1 MQTGQRTE
9 RFITMERNQEK
20 VVVITGAS
28 SGLGAELARAAGAKG
43 YRLVLLARRLDRLK
57 NLQKELN
64 GRGVFVRVFEAD
76 VADRQRMKEVFKEIG
91 TVDVLIN
98 NAGVGFFTWA
108 HEAKVEET
116 KQMLDVNVSGLITCC
131 ELVIPHMMARRSG
144 HIINIASQAG
154 KMATPKSAVYAATK
168 HAVLGYTNSLR
179 MEMSRAGVLV
189 TAINPGPIAT
199 PFFDQADPEGTYV
212 KNAGRFMLDP
222 KKVAEKTIAIIGRP
236 VREVN
241 VPRWMAAGS
250 RIHSLFPNAVEK
262 LGKNAF
268 FKK

>member
-1 MQTGQRTE
+1 MVHNHQ
-9 RFITMERNQEK
+9 K

-28 SGLGAELARAAGAKG
+28 SGLGAELAKRAGSKG
-43 YRLVLLARRLDRLK
+43 FHLVLLARRLDRLK
-57 NLQKELN
+57 ELQQELLDK
-64 GRGVFVRVFEAD
+64 GASVRVFEAD
-76 VADRQRMKEVFKEIG
+76 VTDRQRMEQVFEEIG

-108 HEAKVEET
+108 HESKPEET
-116 KQMLDVNVSGLITCC
+116 KQMIDVNVSGLIGCC
-131 ELVIPHMMARRSG
+131 EQVIPQMMARRSG

-179 MEMSRAGVLV
+179 MEMSRFGVFV

-199 PFFDQADPEGTYV
+199 PFFNQADPEGTYV
-212 KNAGRFMLDP
+212 KNAGRFMLKPD
-222 KKVAEKTIAIIGRP
+222 KVAEKTVAVIGRP

-241 VPRWMAAGS
+241 LPRWMAAGS
-250 RIHSLFPNAVEK
+250 RIHSLIPNTVEK
-262 LGKNAF
+262 LGRNAF

>member
-1 MQTGQRTE
+1 MGQNKE
-9 RFITMERNQEK
+9 QK

-28 SGLGAELARAAGAKG
+28 SGLGAELAKEAAVQGFH
-43 YRLVLLARRLDRLK
+43 LVLLARRIER
-57 NLQKELN
+57 LQKLKEELK
-64 GRGVFVRVFEAD
+64 GAASVRIFQAD
-76 VADRQRMKEVFKEIG
+76 VSDRQAIEEVFRQIG
-91 TVDVLIN
+91 DVHVLIN
-98 NAGVGFFTWA
+98 NAGVGFFSWV
-108 HEAKVEET
+108 HETKKEET
-116 KQMLDVNVSGLITCC
+116 DQMINVNVNGVMYCS
-131 ELVIPHMMARRSG
+131 EQVIPQMMKRKKG

-179 MEMSRAGVLV
+179 MEMGQHGVFV

-212 KNAGRFMLDP
+212 KNAGRFMLKPAD
-222 KKVAEKTIAIIGRP
+222 VARKTISVIGRP

-241 VPRWMAAGS
+241 LPKWMSAGS
-250 RIHSLFPNAVEK
+250 LLHSLFPSAVER